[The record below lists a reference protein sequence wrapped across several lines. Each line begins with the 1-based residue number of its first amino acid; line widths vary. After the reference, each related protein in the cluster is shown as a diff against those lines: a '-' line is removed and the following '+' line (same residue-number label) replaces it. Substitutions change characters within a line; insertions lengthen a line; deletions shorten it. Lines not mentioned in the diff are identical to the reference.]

1 MKKEALIH
9 LTAEV
14 ASAHVANNEVDV
26 DEVGR
31 LVSSIHDALSSLG
44 KQKADDAGPEPAV
57 SVRASI
63 KKDHIVCLVC
73 GKKLKTL
80 KRHLRVQHDMQSQ
93 DYREAYD
100 LPSDYP
106 MIAREYASR
115 RSDFA
120 KKIGLGKQP
129 GQKRGRKANPK
140 SSRSSADIR

>member
-1 MKKEALIH
+1 MKDGS
-9 LTAEV
+9 LTPYAAEIT
-14 ASAHVANNEVDV
+14 AAYVANNQIDV
-26 DEVGR
+26 DEVGP
-31 LVSSIHDALSSLG
+31 LVTSIHDALSSLG
-44 KQKADDAGPEPAV
+44 KEEADDAGPEPAV

-80 KRHLRVQHDMQSQ
+80 KRHLRVHHDMQPQ
-93 DYREAYD
+93 DYREAYN

-115 RSDFA
+115 RSDLA
-120 KKIGLGKQP
+120 KEIGLGKQP
-129 GQKRGRKANPK
+129 GQKRGRKASPK

>member
-1 MKKEALIH
+1 MKDGS
-9 LTAEV
+9 LTPYAAEIT
-14 ASAHVANNEVDV
+14 AACVANNQVDV

-44 KQKADDAGPEPAV
+44 KRKADEAGPEPAV

-80 KRHLRVQHDMQSQ
+80 KRHLRVQHDMQPQ
-93 DYREAYD
+93 DYREAYN

-106 MIAREYASR
+106 IIAREYASR
-115 RSDFA
+115 RSDLA
-120 KKIGLGKQP
+120 KEIGLGKQP
-129 GQKRGRKANPK
+129 GQKRGRKAASK
-140 SSRSSADIR
+140 SNGSSADSR